1 MQAASGGGGEYER
14 GGVKFIFKIVSV
26 NALQAILKPSFP
38 YSITSILSKVRHAN
52 ASFLTICVAF
62 TCRPLGALVRF
73 PCGGGGGTA
82 IAMQV

>member
-1 MQAASGGGGEYER
+1 M
-14 GGVKFIFKIVSV
+14 KFIFKIVSV

-73 PCGGGGGTA
+73 PCGGGYSNCNA
-82 IAMQV
+82 SLSQPNVQKNNRAL